1 MGLFDFLFGKPK
13 ATEPDPA
20 AVWAGQSGQERA
32 RWFGEQLRAV
42 EAACEKAG
50 IRVSVELGKAEL
62 RGSYAG
68 RPIALEIDDD
78 GRAELNVKFINR
90 RGHLNLGPP
99 IPGISDRPA
108 ADGLWVDDN
117 DTHAPVV
124 ASGVAINATGKTVV
138 AAQAIWAGLP
148 EALRGRLA
156 TWMAASPYSYVVAR
170 HQAIDA
176 MVLVGPP
183 YRMDVAPAIL
193 DALEL
198 LVALAQVFG
207 EGEVAILP
215 LGAGPSWMPDRL
227 TCSYCS
233 SSYFVE
239 VGDTRCPACGAPGG
253 A

>member
-1 MGLFDFLFGKPK
+1 MGLFDFLFGKLK

-20 AVWAGQSGQERA
+20 VGRAEQNGQERA

-50 IRVSVELGKAEL
+50 VRVSAEQGKAEL

-68 RPIALEIDDD
+68 RPIALEIDED
-78 GRAELNVKFINR
+78 GRAELHVKFINR

-99 IPGISDRPA
+99 IPGISDRVQS
-108 ADGLWVDDN
+108 DGFWAEDN
-117 DTHAPVV
+117 DTHAPLV
-124 ASGVAINATGKTVV
+124 APGVAINATAKTIV

-148 EALRGRLA
+148 GELRERVA
-156 TWMAASPYSYVVAR
+156 TWMAASPYTYVVAR
-170 HQAIDA
+170 HQVIDA
-176 MVLVGPP
+176 MVLVGPG
-183 YRMDVAPAIL
+183 YRVDVAPAIL
-193 DALEL
+193 RALEL

-207 EGEVAILP
+207 EGEAAILP
-215 LGAGPSWMPDRL
+215 LGAGPTWMPERS

-233 SSYFVE
+233 TSYFVE

-253 A
+253 G